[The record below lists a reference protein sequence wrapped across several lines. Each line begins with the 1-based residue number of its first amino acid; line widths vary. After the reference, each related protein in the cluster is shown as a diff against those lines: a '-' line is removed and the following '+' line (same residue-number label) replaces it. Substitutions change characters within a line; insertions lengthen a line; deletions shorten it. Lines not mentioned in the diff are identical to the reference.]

1 MITLREAMGRSC
13 ACAALLCACAG
24 TAAGSTAAFTGA
36 RAGVPLAAPADGAA
50 QDDAAV
56 LQCAS
61 EQGWRELIEALARV
75 APPRT
80 DAERAAFDRARLRV
94 DATDP
99 RRSSQARAEAWLA
112 LDAAHAARIAGATD
126 TLAQRRAVVERA
138 TDALRIGLF
147 AEPSTASALASGQPH
162 DVAKALALLRAIED
176 ATRPGDA
183 RRDAGEIDRTLAF
196 LHASSQALQLGIDR
210 ADRGGAASRERRTRA
225 AAALERVRTAREG
238 MPASLQAAADLAE
251 CAAAS
256 AAGDADA
263 ARAAAVRIVYLG
275 EPLPAMLGRIFVCDA
290 LAASRMGDRAL
301 TELVQVIRVDGL
313 SLPLRI
319 LAADAYVRLRDSL
332 GKSSLAGP
340 TFEAYGEVV
349 RRSAPQE
356 RWASRLAVI
365 ERLGP
370 IAVRAAD
377 ADWMP
382 TEGLVARAHAQRI
395 AGLVA
400 AGDSLRAEL
409 AETSPDRVA
418 MAAAAAMDASVR
430 TRDPSLAADALKVL
444 ATRFPDDPQWT
455 GCASELAMLEIAHD
469 SANPGTRPAELAA
482 SIVLAL
488 ELADARTPAPML
500 AVAKQAVDALD
511 AARSRSLASAEAA
524 ARLSRLLAGCGE
536 LDSGALAD
544 TRVLAAILVLDA
556 CAIDPAAGSAGA
568 QPSAPAG
575 LSDIH
580 PSDAALLGACLAER
594 ARDAAGSAVAA
605 AAAAR
610 LASLSHVASCA
621 NAARGARDVIAGWNA
636 STAAPDAQTARGLA
650 AVLDAAAT
658 IDPPELDSMRLDVRL
673 ARHWGGLSPP
683 SAAERSAKARA
694 AADHPGASDED
705 LLALAD
711 ALIDEAALAEPTARA
726 GMLGEAMAI
735 ARAAES
741 LNAKDGDRP
750 AAVATQIHW
759 SARERMVRAA
769 RLAGRDAEAQAHV
782 ARLAAI
788 DASFGGQPGR
798 FADP

>member
-1 MITLREAMGRSC
+1 MLRAAVGMSS
-13 ACAALLCACAG
+13 AYAALLCTHVG
-24 TAAGSTAAFTGA
+24 TAADPASAL
-36 RAGVPLAAPADGAA
+36 AGESVGIQLAAPEDSAA
-50 QDDAAV
+50 RDDAAV

-61 EQGWRELIEALARV
+61 EQGWRELIEALQRV

-80 DAERAAFDRARLRV
+80 DAEQSAFDRARLRI

-99 RRSSQARAEAWLA
+99 RRSSKARAESWAA

-126 TLAQRRAVVERA
+126 APAQRSVVVERA

-162 DVAKALALLRAIED
+162 DVARAIALLRSIEE
-176 ATRPGDA
+176 ATGPGDGTGGT
-183 RRDAGEIDRTLAF
+183 GETGRTLGF
-196 LHASSQALQLGIDR
+196 LNAASQALQLGIDR

-225 AAALERVRTAREG
+225 AAVLERVRTLREG
-238 MPASLQAAADLAE
+238 MPPSLHAVADLAE

-356 RWASRLAVI
+356 RWAARLAAI

-370 IAVRAAD
+370 IAFRASD
-377 ADWMP
+377 ADWLP

-400 AGDSLRAEL
+400 AGDALRAEL
-409 AETSPDRVA
+409 AENSPDRVA
-418 MAAAAAMDASVR
+418 MAAAAAIDASVR
-430 TRDPSLAADALKVL
+430 TRDASLAADALKAL
-444 ATRFPDDPQWT
+444 ATRFPDDPQWS
-455 GCASELAMLEIAHD
+455 GCATELAMLEIAND
-469 SANPGTRPAELAA
+469 SANPGTRRAEIAA
-482 SIVLAL
+482 SVVLAL
-488 ELADARTPAPML
+488 ELADARTPTQML
-500 AVAKQAVDALD
+500 AVAKHAIDALD
-511 AARSRSLASAEAA
+511 AARSRSLAAADAA
-524 ARLSRLLAGCGE
+524 ARLSSLLAACGE
-536 LDSGALAD
+536 VEPGSLAG

-556 CAIDPAAGSAGA
+556 CAIDPAAGSVGSPP
-568 QPSAPAG
+568 PSPGG

-580 PSDAALLGACLAER
+580 PSDAELLGTCLAER
-594 ARDAAGSAVAA
+594 ARDAAGSAAAA

-610 LASLSHVASCA
+610 LASLSHVPSRAD
-621 NAARGARDVIAGWNA
+621 AARGARHVIAGWIA
-636 STAAPDAQTARGLA
+636 SATGPDAKTASGLA

-658 IDPPELDSMRLDVRL
+658 IDPANLEALRLDVRL
-673 ARHWGGLSPP
+673 ARHWGGLSRA
-683 SAAERSAKARA
+683 SAADRSARARA
-694 AADHPGASDED
+694 AADHPGASDAD

-711 ALIDEAALAEPTARA
+711 ALIDEAALADPTDRA
-726 GMLGEAMAI
+726 KALSEAMAI
-735 ARAAES
+735 ARGAES
-741 LNAKDGDRP
+741 LAAKDGDGQ
-750 AAVATQIHW
+750 AAVSRPIHW

-769 RLAGRDAEAQAHV
+769 RLAGRNAEADAHL

-788 DASFGGQPGR
+788 DATFGGQPDRFPGR
-798 FADP
+798 

>member
-1 MITLREAMGRSC
+1 MLHAATGMYS
-13 ACAALLCACAG
+13 ACAALLCTCVD
-24 TAAGSTAAFTGA
+24 TAAGPTAAPAGA
-36 RAGVPLAAPADGAA
+36 RAGVQLAAPPDSAA
-50 QDDAAV
+50 PDDAAV

-61 EQGWRELIEALARV
+61 EQGWRELIEALHRV

-99 RRSSQARAEAWLA
+99 RRSSQARAEAWVA
-112 LDAAHAARIAGATD
+112 LDAAHSARIAGATD
-126 TLAQRRAVVERA
+126 ALARRRAVVERA

-162 DVAKALALLRAIED
+162 DVARAIALLRAIEEATGPAD
-176 ATRPGDA
+176 AHGDE
-183 RRDAGEIDRTLAF
+183 GEIDRTLTF
-196 LHASSQALQLGIDR
+196 LHAASQALQLGIDR

-238 MPASLQAAADLAE
+238 MPPSLHAVADLAE

-256 AAGDADA
+256 GAGDADA

-356 RWASRLAVI
+356 RWAARLAAI

-370 IAVRAAD
+370 IAVRASDTGWLPA
-377 ADWMP
+377 
-382 TEGLVARAHAQRI
+382 EGVVARAHVQRI

-400 AGDSLRAEL
+400 AGDTLRAEL

-430 TRDPSLAADALKVL
+430 TRDPSLAADALKAL
-444 ATRFPDDPQWT
+444 ITRFPDDPQWS
-455 GCASELAMLEIAHD
+455 GCATELAMLEIAND
-469 SANPGTRPAELAA
+469 SANPGTRPAEIAA

-488 ELADARTPAPML
+488 ELADARTPAPAL
-500 AVAKQAVDALD
+500 TVARQAIDALD
-511 AARSRSLASAEAA
+511 AARSRSLAAA
-524 ARLSRLLAGCGE
+524 DAMARLSSLLAACSEVDPG
-536 LDSGALAD
+536 SLAG
-544 TRVLAAILVLDA
+544 TRVLAAVLVLDA
-556 CAIDPAAGSAGA
+556 CAIDPAAGSAGSP
-568 QPSAPAG
+568 PSAPAG

-580 PSDAALLGACLAER
+580 PSDAALLGVCLAER
-594 ARDAAGSAVAA
+594 ARDAAGPAAAA

-610 LASLSHVASCA
+610 LAAVSRVPSRAH
-621 NAARGARDVIAGWNA
+621 AARGARDVIARWIA
-636 STAAPDAQTARGLA
+636 SAAAPDAQTARGLA

-658 IDPPELDSMRLDVRL
+658 IDPPNLEAMRLDVRL
-673 ARHWGGLSPP
+673 ARHWGGRSPS
-683 SAAERSAKARA
+683 SAAERSARARA
-694 AADHPGASDED
+694 AAAHPGASDED

-726 GMLGEAMAI
+726 ATLSEAMAI
-735 ARAAES
+735 ARVAES
-741 LNAKDGDRP
+741 LAANDGNRLD
-750 AAVATQIHW
+750 AGATPIHW

-769 RLAGRDAEAQAHV
+769 RIAGRDAEAKAHV

-788 DASFGGQPGR
+788 DATLGGQPDRFSGR
-798 FADP
+798 

>member
-1 MITLREAMGRSC
+1 MITLRSATGMPS
-13 ACAALLCACAG
+13 ACAALLCTCIG
-24 TAAGSTAAFTGA
+24 TAADPTSALAGA
-36 RAGVPLAAPADGAA
+36 RAAVQLAGPADSAA
-50 QDDAAV
+50 RDDAAV

-61 EQGWRELIEALARV
+61 EQGWRDLIEALHRV

-80 DAERAAFDRARLRV
+80 DSERAAFERARLRV

-99 RRSSQARAEAWLA
+99 RRSSKARAEAWVS
-112 LDAAHAARIAGATD
+112 LDAAHSARIAGATD
-126 TLAQRRAVVERA
+126 APAQRSAVVERA

-147 AEPSTASALASGQPH
+147 AEPSTASALASGHPH
-162 DVAKALALLRAIED
+162 DVAKALALLSAIEE
-176 ATRPGDA
+176 ATSPGDA
-183 RRDAGEIDRTLAF
+183 QGDAGETGRTLTF
-196 LHASSQALQLGIDR
+196 LHAASQALQLGIDR

-225 AAALERVRTAREG
+225 AAALERVRTLREG
-238 MPASLQAAADLAE
+238 MPPSLHAVADLAE

-356 RWASRLAVI
+356 RWAARLAVI

-370 IAVRAAD
+370 IAVRATD
-377 ADWMP
+377 TDWMP

-395 AGLVA
+395 AGLMA
-400 AGDSLRAEL
+400 AGDALRAEL

-430 TRDPSLAADALKVL
+430 TRDASLAADALKAL
-444 ATRFPDDPQWT
+444 ATGFPDDPQWS
-455 GCASELAMLEIAHD
+455 GCATELAMLEIAND
-469 SANPGTRPAELAA
+469 SVNPGTRPAELSA

-488 ELADARTPAPML
+488 GLADARTPAPML

-511 AARSRSLASAEAA
+511 AARSRSLASADAA
-524 ARLSRLLAGCGE
+524 ARLSSLLAGCGN
-536 LDSGALAD
+536 LDSGSLAG

-556 CAIDPAAGSAGA
+556 CAIDPPARSAGA

-594 ARDAAGSAVAA
+594 ARDAAGSAAAA

-610 LASLSHVASCA
+610 LASLSHAPSRA
-621 NAARGARDVIAGWNA
+621 HAARGARDVIAGWIA
-636 STAAPDAQTARGLA
+636 GSAAPDAQTARGLA

-658 IDPPELDSMRLDVRL
+658 IDPPDLEARRLDVRL

-711 ALIDEAALAEPTARA
+711 ALIDEAALAPQTAQA
-726 GMLGEAMAI
+726 AMLGEAMAI
-735 ARAAES
+735 ARVAES
-741 LNAKDGDRP
+741 LIAKDGERP
-750 AAVATQIHW
+750 AAVAGQIHW

-788 DASFGGQPGR
+788 DASFGGQPRR
-798 FADP
+798 FADR